1 MVTKTI
7 TIKPM
12 VVKKQHIVFVKAFI
26 WLLALLPIA
35 RLVWL
40 GMHDDL
46 SANPVEFV
54 ERSTGTWTLIILL
67 ITLSITPIRLLT
79 GQVWQV
85 QLRRMLGLWMFFYAC
100 LHITTYVWLDYSFLW
115 ADIVKDII
123 KHPYVIVGFSAFLL
137 TIPLAVTSNSYM
149 IKRLKTNWKK
159 LHQLVYVIAILAILH
174 FWWLVKKDVTE
185 PFYYA
190 AALALLLG
198 IRLYYKYWHTKPAAK
213 TRSPNAEMQI
223 NKAM

>member
-1 MVTKTI
+1 M
-7 TIKPM
+7 
-12 VVKKQHIVFVKAFI
+12 KKQHIIFVKVAI
-26 WLLALLPIA
+26 WLFALLPLA

-40 GMHDDL
+40 GLHDDL

-54 ERSTGTWTLIILL
+54 ERSTGTWTLVFLL
-67 ITLSITPIRLLT
+67 ITLSMTPLRLLT

-100 LHITTYVWLDYSFLW
+100 THITTYVWLDYSFLW
-115 ADIVKDII
+115 ADIIKDII
-123 KHPYVIVGFSAFLL
+123 KHPYVIVGFTAFML
-137 TIPLAVTSNSYM
+137 TIPLAATSNSFM

-159 LHQLVYVIAILAILH
+159 LHQLVYLIAILGVLH

-190 AALALLLG
+190 AVLVLLLG
-198 IRLYYKYWHTKPAAK
+198 IRLYFKYFNKK
-213 TRSPNAEMQI
+213 TANNQAIISSKMKV